1 MIYDDLARLVGY
13 DTPIIEIYNKKGE
26 VEYILDLESV
36 YFDDVDIVYTS
47 KGDIYGI
54 IKLKRGDEK
63 SKLNGKDV

>member
-1 MIYDDLARLVGY
+1 
-13 DTPIIEIYNKKGE
+13 
-26 VEYILDLESV
+26 LDLESV